1 METRFHKI
9 DQTRSSL
16 FHNEARVW
24 PEESNRGNAI
34 RMKIINWLLAT
45 SCNFVISKHAAKHQH
60 DQLVNTTLE
69 LETLLDFPETE
80 TKAVRETAT
89 FIPVTDK
96 TE

>member
-1 METRFHKI
+1 
-9 DQTRSSL
+9 
-16 FHNEARVW
+16 
-24 PEESNRGNAI
+24 
-34 RMKIINWLLAT
+34 MKIINWLLAT
-45 SCNFVISKHAAKHQH
+45 TCNFVISKHTAKLQH

-80 TKAVRETAT
+80 TKAGRETAT